1 MISGFRKFFQSKIG
15 LAITFLFIGL
25 IALAFAAS
33 DITGSTFGGVSGG
46 DRVALVGDDRI
57 TTSELTS
64 TANSALQQVRG
75 ENPTITMPAFI
86 EQGGFEE
93 VLNQL
98 IDRYAIGAYAEKYG
112 LRAGEN
118 LVNSEILQIAAF
130 RGIDGEFDQ
139 RTYQAALS
147 RQGISDA
154 ILRRDLSDGLLA
166 QQLLIPAFAVPQMP
180 GKVAQQYAALV
191 LERRKGEIAL
201 IPSEAFAPEGEPTD
215 AQLEAF
221 YSENRD
227 RYVLPER
234 RTIRFATFGA
244 DTLDASVTPTPA
256 EIKARYDA
264 EPTRFAAQETR
275 DVSSFFVPTE
285 DAANAIVARIRGGQ
299 SLEAAAQEAGFSV
312 TSVENNTKAQL
323 ASSASLAVAESVF
336 NTARGQVA
344 DPARSAL
351 GFYIARVD
359 NITRTPAR
367 TLEQATEELSEQ
379 IEGEKRAAALADLS
393 ARIEEEV
400 DGGTALAEVADAYNL
415 ELTTT
420 APLLAD
426 GRVFGEQGGQAPP
439 VLAATIATAFQM
451 EESEPQLAELVPG
464 TQFIVFEVGQITE
477 SAAPPLAEIRDEL
490 VVGWRFFEGS
500 KLARES
506 ADRVLDAVR
515 GDTTLSAALDGED
528 KPFPGIERID
538 LERRQ
543 LMAQQNRNIPAP
555 LVLLFS
561 MAEGSTKLL
570 EAPNDIGW
578 YIVDLDEI
586 SAEPLADDSPILAQ
600 TRQQLA
606 PALINEYTA
615 QLTAAIRAEIEVEEN
630 AAAIEAVRKQLS
642 GEI

>member
-15 LAITFLFIGL
+15 LFITFLFIGL

-57 TTSELTS
+57 TTGELTS

-86 EQGGFEE
+86 EQGGFDE
-93 VLNQL
+93 VLSQL

-118 LVNSEILQIAAF
+118 LVNSEILQIGAF
-130 RGIDGEFDQ
+130 RGVSGEFDQ
-139 RTYQAALS
+139 QTYQLALQ
-147 RQGISDA
+147 RQGITDA

-180 GKVAQQYAALV
+180 RKMAQQYAALV
-191 LERRKGEIAL
+191 LERRKGQIAL

-215 AQLEAF
+215 AQLETF
-221 YSENRD
+221 YSENRN

-244 DTLDASVTPTPA
+244 DSLNTNVEPTA
-256 EIKARYDA
+256 TEIQARYEA
-264 EPTRFAAQETR
+264 EPERFAARETR

-285 DAANAIVARIRGGQ
+285 DAANAIVDRIRAGQ
-299 SLEAAAQEAGFSV
+299 SLEAAAQQAGFSV
-312 TSVENNTKAQL
+312 TSLENRTREEL
-323 ASSASLAVAESVF
+323 ASSASLEVAQAVFAAE
-336 NTARGQVA
+336 RGDVA
-344 DPARSAL
+344 NPARSTL

-359 NITRTPAR
+359 DITRSPAR
-367 TLEQATEELSEQ
+367 TLEEATPELSDQ

-400 DGGTALAEVADAYNL
+400 DSGTALTEVAEAYDL

-420 APLLAD
+420 PELLAD
-426 GRVFGEQGGQAPP
+426 GSVFGQRGAQTPP
-439 VLAATIATAFQM
+439 QLAATLETAFQM

-464 TQFIVFEVGQITE
+464 TQFIVFEVGEITE
-477 SAAPPLAEIRDEL
+477 SDAPPLGEIREQL
-490 VVGWRFFEGS
+490 VVGWRLFEGS
-500 KLARES
+500 KRARES
-506 ADRVLDAVR
+506 ADRVLEAVR
-515 GDTTLSAALDGED
+515 GDTTLRAALDGEER
-528 KPFPGIERID
+528 PFPNIEQID

-543 LMAQQNRNIPAP
+543 LMAQQNRNVPPP

-561 MAEGSTKLL
+561 MAEGSAKLL
-570 EAPNDIGW
+570 EAPNDLGW

-586 SAEPLADDSPILAQ
+586 TAEPLADDSPLLAQ

-606 PALINEYTA
+606 PALINEYTD
-615 QLTAAIRAEIEVEEN
+615 QLTTAIRAEIGVEEN
-630 AAAIEAVRKQLS
+630 AAAIDAVRRQLS
-642 GEI
+642 GET

>member
-15 LAITFLFIGL
+15 LAITFMFIAL

-57 TTSELTS
+57 STSELTS

-86 EQGGFEE
+86 EQGGFDE
-93 VLNQL
+93 VLSQL

-118 LVNSEILQIAAF
+118 LVNSEILQIPAF
-130 RGIDGEFDQ
+130 RGVSGEFDADI
-139 RTYQAALS
+139 YQNALR
-147 RQGISDA
+147 RQGITDA

-166 QQLLIPAFAVPQMP
+166 QQLLVPAFAVPQMP
-180 GKVAQQYAALV
+180 AKVAKNYAALV

-201 IPSEAFAPEGEPTD
+201 IPSQAFAPEGEPTEE
-215 AQLEAF
+215 QLATF
-221 YSENRD
+221 FSENRN

-234 RTIRFATFGA
+234 RVIRLASFGA
-244 DTLDASVTPTPA
+244 DTVNASVVPTAA

-264 EPTRFAAQETR
+264 EPERFSAQETR

-285 DAANAIVARIRGGQ
+285 DAANAVVARVRGGE
-299 SLEAAAQEAGFSV
+299 SLEAAAQAAGFSV
-312 TSVENNTKAQL
+312 TSVENRSRDEL
-323 ASSASLAVAESVF
+323 ASATSLEVAEAVF
-336 NTARGQVA
+336 AAERGEVA
-344 DPARSAL
+344 DPAQSAL
-351 GFYIARVD
+351 GYYIARVD
-359 NITRTPAR
+359 GITRTAAR
-367 TLEQATEELSEQ
+367 TLEEATPELTEQ
-379 IEGEKRAAALADLS
+379 IETEKRAAALADLS

-400 DGGTALAEVADAYNL
+400 DSGTALIEVAEAYNL
-415 ELTTT
+415 EVVTT
-420 APLLAD
+420 PQLLAN
-426 GRVFGEQGGQAPP
+426 GQVFGEGELQPTPA
-439 VLAATIATAFQM
+439 LLSTLETAFQM
-451 EESEPQLAELVPG
+451 EESEPQLAEVVPG
-464 TQFIVFEVGQITE
+464 AQFVVFDVARITE
-477 SAAPPLAEIRDEL
+477 SAAPPLAEIREQL
-490 VVGWRFFEGS
+490 VAGWRLFEGS
-500 KLARES
+500 RLARES

-528 KPFPGIERID
+528 RPFPGIQRID
-538 LERRQ
+538 LARNE
-543 LMAQQNRNIPAP
+543 LLAQQNRNVPAP
-555 LVLLFS
+555 LILLFS
-561 MAEGSTKLL
+561 MAEGSVKLL
-570 EAPNDIGW
+570 EAPNDLGW

-586 SAEPLADDSPILAQ
+586 VTESLPDDSPILAQ

-606 PALINEYTA
+606 PALINEYTD
-615 QLTAAIRAEIEVEEN
+615 QLTTAIREEIGVDQN

>member
-15 LAITFLFIGL
+15 LGITFVFIAL

-46 DRVALVGDDRI
+46 DRVALVGGERI

-64 TANSALQQVRG
+64 TTNSALQQVRG

-86 EQGGFEE
+86 EQGGFDE
-93 VLNQL
+93 VLSQL
-98 IDRYAIGAYAEKYG
+98 IDRYAIGAYAEKFG

-118 LVNSEILQIAAF
+118 LVNSEILQIPAF
-130 RGIDGEFDQ
+130 RGTDGEFDQ
-139 RTYQAALS
+139 ETYQRALS
-147 RQGISDA
+147 RQGITDT

-180 GKVAQQYAALV
+180 AKVAKQYAALV

-201 IPSEAFAPEGEPTD
+201 IPSQAFAPEGDPTD
-215 AQLEAF
+215 AQLETF
-221 YSENRD
+221 YSENRN

-234 RTIRFATFGA
+234 RSIRFATFGA
-244 DTLDASVTPTPA
+244 DTLDTNVTPMPA

-264 EPTRFAAQETR
+264 EPARFAAQETR
-275 DVSSFFVPTE
+275 SVSSFFVPTE
-285 DAANAIVARIRGGQ
+285 DAANAVIAGIRGGQ
-299 SLEAAAQEAGFSV
+299 SIEAAAQSAGFSV
-312 TSVENNTKAQL
+312 TSVENRSREEL
-323 ASSASLAVAESVF
+323 AASTSFEVAEAVF
-336 NTARGQVA
+336 DTERGQVA

-359 NITRTPAR
+359 AITRTPAR
-367 TLEQATEELSEQ
+367 TLAEATAELTEQ
-379 IEGEKRAAALADLS
+379 IESEKRAAALADLS

-400 DGGTALAEVADAYNL
+400 DGGTALVEVAEAYGL
-415 ELTTT
+415 EVTTT
-420 APLLAD
+420 PQLLAT
-426 GRVFGEQGGQAPP
+426 GQVFGEGELEPTQA
-439 VLAATIATAFQM
+439 LFSTLETAFQM
-451 EESEPQLAELVPG
+451 EESEPQLAEVVPG
-464 TQFIVFEVGQITE
+464 TQFIIFDVAQITE
-477 SAAPPLAEIRDEL
+477 SAAPPLAEIREQL
-490 VVGWRFFEGS
+490 VVGWRLFEGS
-500 KLARES
+500 RLARES

-543 LMAQQNRNIPAP
+543 LMSQQNQNIPAP

-561 MAEGSTKLL
+561 MAEGSVKLL

-578 YIVDLDEI
+578 YIVDLDDI
-586 SAEPLADDSPILAQ
+586 SAEPLADDSPVLAQ
-600 TRQQLA
+600 TREQLA

-615 QLTAAIRAEIEVEEN
+615 QLTTAIREEIGVDEN
-630 AAAIEAVRKQLS
+630 ETAIESVRKQLS

>member
-15 LAITFLFIGL
+15 LGITFVFIAL

-46 DRVALVGDDRI
+46 DRVALVGGERI

-64 TANSALQQVRG
+64 TTNSALQQVRG

-86 EQGGFEE
+86 EQGGFDE
-93 VLNQL
+93 VLSQL
-98 IDRYAIGAYAEKYG
+98 IDRYAIGAYAEKFG

-118 LVNSEILQIAAF
+118 LVNSEILQIPAF
-130 RGIDGEFDQ
+130 RGTDGEFDQ
-139 RTYQAALS
+139 ETYQRALS
-147 RQGISDA
+147 RQGITDT

-180 GKVAQQYAALV
+180 AKVAKQYAALV

-201 IPSEAFAPEGEPTD
+201 IPSQAFAPEGDPTD
-215 AQLEAF
+215 AQLETF
-221 YSENRD
+221 YSENRN
-227 RYVLPER
+227 RHVLPER
-234 RTIRFATFGA
+234 RSIRFATFGA
-244 DTLDASVTPTPA
+244 DTLDTNITPMPA

-264 EPTRFAAQETR
+264 EPARFAAQETR
-275 DVSSFFVPTE
+275 SVSSFFVPTE
-285 DAANAIVARIRGGQ
+285 DAANAVIAGIRGGQ
-299 SLEAAAQEAGFSV
+299 SIEAAAQSAGFSV
-312 TSVENNTKAQL
+312 TSVENRSREEL
-323 ASSASLAVAESVF
+323 AASTSFEVAEAVF
-336 NTARGQVA
+336 DTERGQVA

-359 NITRTPAR
+359 AITRTPAR
-367 TLEQATEELSEQ
+367 TLAEATAELTEQ
-379 IEGEKRAAALADLS
+379 IESEKRAAALADLS

-400 DGGTALAEVADAYNL
+400 DGGTALVEVAEAYGL
-415 ELTTT
+415 EVTTT
-420 APLLAD
+420 PQLLAT
-426 GRVFGEQGGQAPP
+426 GQVFGEGELEPTQA
-439 VLAATIATAFQM
+439 LFSTLETAFQM
-451 EESEPQLAELVPG
+451 EESEPQLAEVVPG
-464 TQFIVFEVGQITE
+464 TQFIIFDVAQITE
-477 SAAPPLAEIRDEL
+477 SAAPPLAEIREQL
-490 VVGWRFFEGS
+490 VVGWRLFEGS
-500 KLARES
+500 RLARES

-543 LMAQQNRNIPAP
+543 LMSQQNQNIPAP

-561 MAEGSTKLL
+561 MAEGSVKLL

-578 YIVDLDEI
+578 YIVDLDDI
-586 SAEPLADDSPILAQ
+586 SAEPLADDSPVLAQ
-600 TRQQLA
+600 TREQLA

-615 QLTAAIRAEIEVEEN
+615 QLTTAIREEIGVDEN
-630 AAAIEAVRKQLS
+630 ETAIESVRKQLS

>member
-25 IALAFAAS
+25 IALAFAAA
-33 DITGSTFGGVSGG
+33 DITGGTFGGVSGG
-46 DRVALVGDDRI
+46 DRVAIVGGDRI
-57 TTSELTS
+57 STSELTS

-75 ENPTITMPAFI
+75 ENPTITMPAFV
-86 EQGGFEE
+86 EQGGFDE
-93 VLNQL
+93 VLSQL
-98 IDRYAIGAYAEKYG
+98 IERYAIGAYAEKFG

-139 RTYQAALS
+139 EAYQFALS
-147 RQGISDA
+147 RQGITDA

-180 GKVAQQYAALV
+180 AKVANQYAALV

-201 IPSEAFAPEGEPTD
+201 IPSQAFAPEGDPTD
-215 AQLEAF
+215 AQLQAF
-221 YSENRD
+221 YTENRN

-234 RTIRFATFGA
+234 RVIRFATFGA
-244 DTLDASVTPTPA
+244 DTLDANVTPTPA

-264 EPTRFAAQETR
+264 EPARFAAQETR
-275 DVSSFFVPTE
+275 SVSSFVVPTQ
-285 DAANAIVARIRGGQ
+285 DAANAVVANIRGGQ
-299 SLEAAAQEAGFSV
+299 SIEAAAQAAGFNV
-312 TSVENNTKAQL
+312 TTVENQSREQL
-323 ASSASLAVAESVF
+323 ASSTSAAVSQAVFAAE
-336 NTARGQVA
+336 RGQVA
-344 DPARSAL
+344 EPARSAL
-351 GFYIARVD
+351 GFYIARID

-367 TLEQATEELSEQ
+367 TLAQATAELTEQ
-379 IEGEKRAAALADLS
+379 IESEKRAAALADLS

-400 DGGTALAEVADAYNL
+400 DSGTALVEVAEAYGL
-415 ELTTT
+415 EVTTT
-420 APLLAD
+420 PQLLAN
-426 GRVFGEQGGQAPP
+426 GQVFGEGQLEPTPA
-439 VLAATIATAFQM
+439 LFSTLETAFQM
-451 EESEPQLAELVPG
+451 EESEPQLAEVIPG
-464 TQFIVFEVGQITE
+464 TQFIVFDVARITE
-477 SAAPPLAEIRDEL
+477 SAAPPLAEIREQL
-490 VVGWRFFEGS
+490 VIGWRLFEGS
-500 KLARES
+500 RLARES

-543 LMAQQNRNIPAP
+543 LMAQQNRNVPAP

-586 SAEPLADDSPILAQ
+586 TAEKLPEDSPILAQ

-606 PALINEYTA
+606 PALTNEYTD
-615 QLTAAIRAEIEVEEN
+615 QLTTAIRQEIGVEEN

-642 GEI
+642 GET

>member
-57 TTSELTS
+57 TTGELTS

-86 EQGGFEE
+86 EQGGFDE
-93 VLNQL
+93 VLSQL

-118 LVNSEILQIAAF
+118 LINSEILQIAAF
-130 RGIDGEFDQ
+130 RGISGEFDQ
-139 RTYQAALS
+139 QTYQLALQ
-147 RQGISDA
+147 RQGITDA

-180 GKVAQQYAALV
+180 RKMAQQYAALV
-191 LERRKGEIAL
+191 LERRRGQIAL
-201 IPSEAFAPEGEPTD
+201 IPSEAFAPEGDPTD
-215 AQLEAF
+215 AQLETF
-221 YSENRD
+221 YSENRN

-244 DTLDASVTPTPA
+244 DSLDANVEPTAA

-264 EPTRFAAQETR
+264 QPERFAATETR
-275 DVSSFFVPTE
+275 SVSSFFVPTE
-285 DAANAIVARIRGGQ
+285 DAADAIVERVRAGQ
-299 SLEAAAQEAGFSV
+299 SLEAAAQQAGFSV
-312 TSVENNTKAQL
+312 TNVENNTREQL
-323 ASSASLAVAESVF
+323 ASATSAAVAQAVF
-336 NTARGQVA
+336 EAERGQIA
-344 DPARSAL
+344 DPAQSTL
-351 GFYIARVD
+351 GYYIARVD
-359 NITRTPAR
+359 DINRTAAR
-367 TLEQATEELSEQ
+367 TLEQATAELSEQ
-379 IEGEKRAAALADLS
+379 IANEKRAAALADLS

-400 DGGTALAEVADAYNL
+400 DGGTALTEVAEAYGL

-420 APLLAD
+420 PALLAD
-426 GRVFGEQGGQAPP
+426 GSVFGQRGAQSPP
-439 VLAATIATAFQM
+439 ALAATIETAFQM

-464 TQFIVFEVGQITE
+464 TQFIVFEVGEITE

-490 VVGWRFFEGS
+490 TVGWRLFEGS
-500 KLARES
+500 RAARES

-515 GDTTLSAALDGED
+515 GETTLRAALDGED
-528 KPFPGIERID
+528 RPFPNIEQID

-543 LMAQQNRNIPAP
+543 LMAQQNRNVPAP

-561 MAEGSTKLL
+561 MAEGSAKLL
-570 EAPNDIGW
+570 EAPNDLGW

-586 SAEPLADDSPILAQ
+586 TTEELPDDSPLLAQ
-600 TRQQLA
+600 TREQLA
-606 PALINEYTA
+606 PALINEYTD
-615 QLTAAIRAEIEVEEN
+615 QMTTAIRAEIGVEEN
-630 AAAIEAVRKQLS
+630 ETAIDAVRRQLS

>member
-15 LAITFLFIGL
+15 LAITFMFIAL
-25 IALAFAAS
+25 IALAFAAA
-33 DITGSTFGGVSGG
+33 DITGGTFGGVSGG

-57 TTSELTS
+57 STSELAS
-64 TANSALQQVRG
+64 SANSALQQVRG

-86 EQGGFEE
+86 EQGGFDE
-93 VLNQL
+93 VLDQL
-98 IDRYAIGAYAEKYG
+98 IERYAIGAYAEKYG

-118 LVNSEILQIAAF
+118 LVNSEILQIPAF
-130 RGIDGEFDQ
+130 RGVNGEFDQ
-139 RTYQAALS
+139 ETYQFALS
-147 RQGISDA
+147 RQGITDSV
-154 ILRRDLSDGLLA
+154 LRRDLSDGLLA

-180 GKVAQQYAALV
+180 AKVANQYAALV

-201 IPSEAFAPEGEPTD
+201 IPSQAFAPEGDPTD
-215 AQLEAF
+215 EQLQAF
-221 YSENRD
+221 YTENRN
-227 RYVLPER
+227 RYVRPER
-234 RTIRFATFGA
+234 RVIRFATFGA
-244 DTLDASVTPTPA
+244 DTLNSNVTPTPA

-264 EPTRFAAQETR
+264 EPARFAAQETR
-275 DVSSFFVPTE
+275 SVSSFVVPTQ
-285 DAANAIVARIRGGQ
+285 DAADAIIARVRGGE
-299 SLEAAAQEAGFSV
+299 SLEAAAQAAGFNV
-312 TSVENNTKAQL
+312 TSVENQSRDQL
-323 ASSASLAVAESVF
+323 ESSTSAAVAAAVF
-336 NTARGQVA
+336 AAERGQVA

-351 GFYIARVD
+351 GFYIARID

-367 TLEQATEELSEQ
+367 TLEQATAELAEQ

-400 DGGTALAEVADAYNL
+400 DGGTALVEVAEAYDL

-420 APLLAD
+420 PQLLAN
-426 GRVFGEQGGQAPP
+426 GQVFGEGQLEPTPA
-439 VLAATIATAFQM
+439 LFSTLETAFQM
-451 EESEPQLAELVPG
+451 EESEPQLAEVVPG
-464 TQFIVFEVGQITE
+464 TQFIVFDVAQITE
-477 SAAPPLAEIRDEL
+477 SAAPPLAEIRDQ
-490 VVGWRFFEGS
+490 VIVGWRLFEGS
-500 KLARES
+500 RLARES
-506 ADRVLDAVR
+506 ADRVLSAVR

-543 LMAQQNRNIPAP
+543 LMAQQNRNVPAP

-586 SAEPLADDSPILAQ
+586 TAEPLPEDSPVLAQ

-606 PALINEYTA
+606 PALINEYTD
-615 QLTAAIRAEIEVEEN
+615 QLTTAIRREIGVEEN

-642 GEI
+642 GET

>member
-46 DRVALVGDDRI
+46 DRVAIVGGDRI
-57 TTSELTS
+57 STSELTS

-75 ENPTITMPAFI
+75 ENPTLTMPAFI
-86 EQGGFEE
+86 EQGGFDE
-93 VLNQL
+93 VLSQL
-98 IDRYAIGAYAEKYG
+98 IERYAIGAYAEKFG

-118 LVNSEILQIAAF
+118 LVNSEILQIPAF
-130 RGIDGEFDQ
+130 RGINGEFDQ
-139 RTYQAALS
+139 ETYQFALS
-147 RQGISDA
+147 RQGITDA
-154 ILRRDLSDGLLA
+154 ILRRDLADGLLA

-180 GKVAQQYAALV
+180 AKVANQYAALV

-201 IPSEAFAPEGEPTD
+201 IPSQAFAPEGDPTD
-215 AQLEAF
+215 EQIQAF
-221 YSENRD
+221 YTENRN

-234 RTIRFATFGA
+234 RSIRFATFGA

-264 EPTRFAAQETR
+264 EPARFAAQETR

-285 DAANAIVARIRGGQ
+285 DAANAVIAGIRGGQ
-299 SLEAAAQEAGFSV
+299 SLEAAAQAAGFSV
-312 TSVENNTKAQL
+312 TSVENQSREEL
-323 ASSASLAVAESVF
+323 ASTASFEVAEAVF
-336 NTARGQVA
+336 ATERGQVA
-344 DPARSAL
+344 DAARSAL

-359 NITRTPAR
+359 GITRTPAR
-367 TLEQATEELSEQ
+367 TLAQATEELAEQ
-379 IEGEKRAAALADLS
+379 LESEKRAAALADLS

-400 DGGTALAEVADAYNL
+400 DGGTALVEVAEAYGL
-415 ELTTT
+415 EVTTT
-420 APLLAD
+420 PQLLAN
-426 GRVFGEQGGQAPP
+426 GQVFGEGELEPTPA
-439 VLAATIATAFQM
+439 LFSTLETAFQM
-451 EESEPQLAELVPG
+451 DESEPQLAEVVPG
-464 TQFIVFEVGQITE
+464 TQFIIFDVARITE
-477 SAAPPLAEIRDEL
+477 SAAPPLAEIREQL
-490 VVGWRFFEGS
+490 VVGWRLFEGS
-500 KLARES
+500 RLARES

-543 LMAQQNRNIPAP
+543 LMAQQNQNVPAP

-561 MAEGSTKLL
+561 MAEGSVKLL

-578 YIVDLDEI
+578 DIVDLDEI
-586 SAEPLADDSPILAQ
+586 TAEPLPEDSPVLAQ
-600 TRQQLA
+600 TREQLA
-606 PALINEYTA
+606 PALINEYTD
-615 QLTAAIRAEIEVEEN
+615 QLTAAIRKEIGVEEN

-642 GEI
+642 GET